1 MMNHLSSTVAIM
13 RRELAGYF
21 FSPVAYVAMTLFLLA
36 SGMLFYADFRTG
48 QPASMRTL
56 FEWMVWLLVF
66 IVPLLCMGLMSQ
78 EWATGTIEP
87 LMTAPVDEV
96 SVVVGK
102 FVAAVV
108 VVLVLLAPTG
118 LYVAGLALFARPE
131 YGPIVSGYGGAV
143 LVGVFFVAI
152 GLLCSALTRSAVI
165 AGIATSAVLFGLT
178 IVPWWLGRLA
188 ILPQWVRAVID
199 QLVFA
204 RYSDFAKGVIN
215 TSHVVF
221 FIGGTVLLL
230 FATVKVIESRRW
242 R

>member
-1 MMNHLSSTVAIM
+1 MAIL

-21 FSPVAYVAMTLFLLA
+21 YSPVAYVAMTLFLLA
-36 SGMLFYADFRTG
+36 SGLLFYADFRTG

-66 IVPLLCMGLMSQ
+66 IVPLICMGLMSQ
-78 EWATGTIEP
+78 EWASGTVEP

-96 SVVVGK
+96 SVVLGK
-102 FVAAVV
+102 FGAAVMV
-108 VVLVLLAPTG
+108 VMILLVPTG
-118 LYVAGLALFARPE
+118 LYLLVMAQFSSPD
-131 YGPIVSGYGGAV
+131 YGPIVSSYAGAA

-152 GLLCSALTRSAVI
+152 GLLCSALTRSQVVAAI
-165 AGIATSAVLFGLT
+165 GTSTLLFGLT
-178 IVPWWLGRLA
+178 IVPWWLARQA
-188 ILPQWVRAVID
+188 ILPWWARAASD

-204 RYSDFAKGVIN
+204 RYSDFAKGVID

-221 FIGGTVLLL
+221 FVGGTVLVL
-230 FATVKVIESRRW
+230 FATVKVLESRRW